1 MPIRFQQSSTSD
13 SSAMDALT
21 TGLLSRRARLQAA
34 GAFHIARRRDQCGQ
48 MQQGFAMRRIQV
60 QRLAIGGLRL
70 TRVARSVLQ
79 QAQQMQAV
87 GAGAMDFQV
96 RPALRQRVLHAPL
109 VRHRR
114 NLAQGHVRVGAV

>member
-1 MPIRFQQSSTSD
+1 
-13 SSAMDALT
+13 
-21 TGLLSRRARLQAA
+21 
-34 GAFHIARRRDQCGQ
+34 
-48 MQQGFAMRRIQV
+48 MRRIQL

-114 NLAQGHVRVGAV
+114 NLAQGHARGGAV